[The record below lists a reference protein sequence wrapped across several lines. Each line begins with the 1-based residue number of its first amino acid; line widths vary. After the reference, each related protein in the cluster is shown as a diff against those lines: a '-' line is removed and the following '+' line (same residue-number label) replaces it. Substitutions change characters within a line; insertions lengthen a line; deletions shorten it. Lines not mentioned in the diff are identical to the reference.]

1 MTKLAELKK
10 EHRRKVDSGTSTEI
24 TLSLPPDTHLGVPAN
39 PDRWERRNGRV
50 VATYTRTELAWAVVL
65 ELSRQ
70 LSELDNR
77 LERGKQLL
85 KEVDESE
92 AEALHQHW
100 DALDAER
107 KRLALLQD
115 EIMVNDLGTRW
126 ISLGIVPN
134 VERI

>member
-1 MTKLAELKK
+1 MTKLAELKE
-10 EHRRKVDSGTSTEI
+10 EHRRKVDSGTEI
-24 TLSLPPDTHLGVPAN
+24 TLSLPPDTHLGVSAN
-39 PDRWERRNGRV
+39 PERWERRNGRV

-85 KEVDESE
+85 KEADESK
-92 AEALHQHW
+92 AEALQEHW

-115 EIMVNDLGTRW
+115 EIMVKELGYE
-126 ISLGIVPN
+126 VD
-134 VERI
+134 